1 MLAVIAS
8 CGLGILIGMR
18 HAMEPDHLAAVSTLV
33 ADEPRPYRA
42 SLLGALWGV
51 GHSLSLLGA
60 GGLLLAMRTRMPPRL
75 ADGFEL
81 LVAFVLVALGAR
93 SLFSMRRAALVHSHG
108 GQPTHVHVGRFALAA
123 RPLAVGVAHGLAGT
137 GALTAVALAT
147 MPGPRA
153 ALVWMAAFAFGSI
166 LGMALIS
173 GVAGFPLQRLSRRP
187 KAQAALLGAVGTLSL
202 AVGVF
207 WGALAI
213 GRLL

>member
-8 CGLGILIGMR
+8 CGLGVLIGMR

-33 ADEPRPYRA
+33 ADEPRPRRA
-42 SLLGALWGV
+42 SLLGAFWGI
-51 GHSLSLLGA
+51 GHSISLLGA
-60 GGLLLAMRTRMPPRL
+60 GALLLALRVEMPPRL
-75 ADGFEL
+75 ADSFEL

-93 SLFSMRRAALVHSHG
+93 SLLTVRRKAMVHSHG
-108 GQPTHVHVGRFALAA
+108 GQPPHVHLGPLALGV
-123 RPLAVGVAHGLAGT
+123 RPFAVGVAHGLAGT
-137 GALTAVALAT
+137 GALTAIALAT
-147 MPGPRA
+147 MPSPRA

-173 GVAGFPLQRLSRRP
+173 GVAGFPLQKLSQRP

>member
-8 CGLGILIGMR
+8 CGLGIVIGMR
-18 HAMEPDHLAAVSTLV
+18 HAMEPDHLAAVSTLI

-42 SLLGALWGV
+42 SLLGALWGI

-60 GGLLLAMRTRMPPRL
+60 GALLLAMRTRMPPRV

-81 LVAFVLVALGAR
+81 LVAFVLVALGTR
-93 SLFSMRRAALVHSHG
+93 SLLTVRRNALVHSHAG
-108 GQPTHVHVGRFALAA
+108 EPRHVHVGRFALAA

-137 GALTAVALAT
+137 GAITAVALAT

-153 ALVWMAAFAFGSI
+153 ALVWMAAFAVGSI
-166 LGMALIS
+166 FGMALIS
-173 GVAGFPLQRLSRRP
+173 GAAGFPLQRLSRKP
-187 KAQAALLGAVGTLSL
+187 KAQAALLGAVGGLSL